1 MIENTQTADAIVHR
15 ITKEITIGTGSAEKL
30 TARMELVLPEN
41 LPEEVYQIT
50 ESDAGRFMESVMA
63 AIVDYCLGGGA

>member
-1 MIENTQTADAIVHR
+1 MKTNALADAIVHR